1 MLASQPIAKREVR
14 GGESGEGTRG
24 PHGDSNVQKTNTERI
39 LVALVKAHP

>member
-1 MLASQPIAKREVR
+1 MLVSQPIAKREV

-24 PHGDSNVQKTNTERI
+24 PHGGSNVQETNTERI